1 MSVVALLDIVDGWV
15 VAELARHTTS
25 HPPLG
30 YALVLETVPEL
41 PNSVAE
47 LFICVIIWRLWGRC
61 GTMAAGSLL
70 VASDVAGQWHC
81 KHIVEEHR
89 RSGL

>member
-30 YALVLETVPEL
+30 CALVLETVPEL

-47 LFICVIIWRLWGRC
+47 LFIFVIFWRL
-61 GTMAAGSLL
+61 
-70 VASDVAGQWHC
+70 
-81 KHIVEEHR
+81 
-89 RSGL
+89 